1 MRLWLLVSASVTLT
15 AFSAPAQAQAQA
27 QAQDLDW
34 TGFYAGGRLGY
45 TSQPK
50 DNGETVLFDTDLNGA
65 FDDTV
70 NTTAGVNAFARGFC
84 GGAAASATTTS
95 CFDRDGTEWA
105 VHAGFDY
112 QLRRALVAGVV
123 GEYGRSTIED
133 SVTAFSS
140 TPAFYTF
147 TRRLRDHASIRGRA
161 GATFGN
167 TLAYGTG
174 GVAWGKVR
182 RTFATSNVVNT
193 VTETPGD
200 DDAWGYSV
208 GGGLEHRVSANFSIG
223 AQYLYTSLKDDDGS
237 TVRIGGANVP
247 VSNPFILRN
256 AQGTDLRRSS
266 ERFTRHNLSV
276 VASFRF

>member
-1 MRLWLLVSASVTLT
+1 MRLLLLLPASVALT
-15 AFSAPAQAQAQA
+15 AIAAPASAQNA
-27 QAQDLDW
+27 DW

-50 DNGETVLFDTDLNGA
+50 DNDETILFDTNLDGA

-70 NTTAGVNAFARGFC
+70 NTTGGVNAFARGFC
-84 GGAAASATTTS
+84 GGAAGSATANGCS
-95 CFDRDGTEWA
+95 DRDGTEWA
-105 VHAGFDY
+105 GHAGFDY
-112 QLRRALVAGVV
+112 QLGSALVV
-123 GEYGRSTIED
+123 GAVAEYGRSTIED

-147 TRRLRDHASIRGRA
+147 TRRLRDHAGIRGRA
-161 GATFGN
+161 GVTFGN

-174 GVAWGKVR
+174 GLAWGKIR
-182 RTFATSNVVNT
+182 RSFSTSNRVNT
-193 VTETPGD
+193 VTETAGD
-200 DDAWGYSV
+200 KDAWGYSY
-208 GGGLEHRVSANFSIG
+208 GGGIEQRVSPNFSIG

-237 TVRIGGANVP
+237 TVNIGGANVP

-256 AQGTDLRRSS
+256 AQGTNLRRSS
-266 ERFTRHNLSV
+266 ERFNRHNLSV